1 MILLFITQQCGV
13 IDSPGLTLVWIEGK
27 KCNSVL
33 LRNKKSLTCNV
44 TVKIFVV
51 AFGLSN
57 LFFLRIVS
65 LKKIKTLFYKI

>member
-1 MILLFITQQCGV
+1 MILLFIKLQLGV
-13 IDSPGLTLVWIEGK
+13 IDGLGLTLVWIGRK

-33 LRNKKSLTCNV
+33 HRNKKSLTCN
-44 TVKIFVV
+44 TLFKIFVV

-65 LKKIKTLFYKI
+65 LKKIKTLFLKI